1 MSDSTSIIEFTVIG
15 EPKAQPRVRATV
27 RPGKNGKAF
36 ASVYNPDTN
45 KAWKA
50 SVRREVKAAFKGRP
64 PYVGPVKVTIDAFF
78 DRPAWLDFAGC
89 ATEAIPMIDK
99 PDRDNLDKAI
109 LDVMTE
115 CGVWHDDCQVC
126 QGPVRKWWAPVN
138 TQAGA
143 RIKVEEV
150 PIDARV
156 LEVIKLRRA
165 ARQEKAL
172 KAKGKSGMEL
182 LTKAQSGSG
191 SGGGGGGRGRGGRGR
206 IMSKDLA
213 AMGVRVRDP
222 YAAG

>member
-1 MSDSTSIIEFTVIG
+1 MDDATIEFTVIG
-15 EPKAQPRVRATV
+15 EPKAQPRVRATA
-27 RPGKNGKAF
+27 RQGKTGKAF
-36 ASVYNPDTN
+36 ASVYTPDTN

-50 SVRREVKAAFKGRP
+50 NVRREVKEAFRGRP
-64 PYVGPVKVTIDAFF
+64 PIVGPVKVTIDAFF
-78 DRPAWLDFAGC
+78 ERPSWLKFPGC
-89 ATEAIPMIDK
+89 PTTAIAMIDK

-115 CGVWHDDCQVC
+115 CGVWDDDCQVC
-126 QGPVRKWWAPVN
+126 QGPVRKWWVPIGS
-138 TQAGA
+138 QAGA

-150 PIDARV
+150 FIDPRV

-182 LTKAQSGSG
+182 LTKARSGA
-191 SGGGGGGRGRGGRGR
+191 GGGGRGRGGRGR
-206 IMSKDLA
+206 IMSKDLE
-213 AMGVRVRDP
+213 AMGVQVRDP

>member
-1 MSDSTSIIEFTVIG
+1 MSTNPIEFTVIG
-15 EPKAQPRVRATV
+15 EPKAQPRLRHAVRQT
-27 RPGKNGKAF
+27 KSGKAF
-36 ASVYNPDTN
+36 ASVYTPDTN

-50 SVRREVKAAFKGRP
+50 SVRREVKAAFKGRQ

-115 CGVWHDDCQVC
+115 CGVWDDDCQVC
-126 QGPVRKWWAPVN
+126 QGPVRKWWAPIGS
-138 TQAGA
+138 QAGA

-172 KAKGKSGMEL
+172 KKAGKSGMEL
-182 LTKAQSGSG
+182 LKQAK
-191 SGGGGGGRGRGGRGR
+191 SGGGGSGGGRGRGGRGR